1 MTGSSGR
8 RFVVSVLLVL
18 IATRA
23 PAQLCTGDCDHDTVV
38 SGSELLSGVDIA
50 LGDAGLPTCAVLDLN
65 QDGRVDIGELV
76 SAADTSLGQCG
87 SAPGFPNAPPGV
99 VSIDVGVAVGTAG
112 GTASFDVRLDS
123 GGLPVAGI
131 QNDITFDPLT
141 PIKATPSNRPDCT
154 ANPATGKSVFTAF
167 QPPSCTV
174 GVSCTGIRVLM
185 LSLSDLSPIPDG
197 VVYSCRVQI
206 SPAAPDA
213 TYPLLNVNL
222 GASDPIGTALVTLGA
237 NGSVI
242 VNAAAGTDT
251 DLDGIDDAID
261 NCPLDFNP
269 DQSDVDEDGH
279 GDACDPLDGRGALVL
294 SVARLRAAPS
304 TSARGTIKLRA
315 FLNDNDSAGNF
326 ETNALNNGLSI
337 SVRDASSF
345 VNSTWTFPPC
355 VRAGAGIICRTADRN
370 RRATFHP
377 SGQGPFLYR
386 ARISAHNLS
395 PLEIGVLPT
404 GPITVTL
411 RHGVIDRV
419 DGIGNCQTSR
429 ATGLVCI
436 ER

>member
-1 MTGSSGR
+1 M
-8 RFVVSVLLVL
+8 FVCALLL

-23 PAQLCTGDCDHDTVV
+23 PAQVCTGDCDNDTVV
-38 SGSELLSGVDIA
+38 SGAELLSGVDIA
-50 LGDAGLPTCAVLDLN
+50 LGDAALASCAVLDTN
-65 QDGRVDIGELV
+65 QNGRVDIGELV

-87 SAPGFPNAPPGV
+87 SPPGFPNAPPGV
-99 VSIDVGVAVGTAG
+99 VSIDVGVAAGTAG
-112 GTASFDVRLDS
+112 TTASFDVRLDS

-131 QNDITFDPLT
+131 QNDIAFDPLT

-154 ANPATGKSVFTAF
+154 ANPATGKSVFTSF
-167 QPPSCTV
+167 QPPGCTV
-174 GVSCTGIRVLM
+174 GVTCTGIRVL
-185 LSLSDLSPIPDG
+185 LFSLSDLSPIPDG
-197 VVYSCRVQI
+197 IVYSCRVQI
-206 SPAAPDA
+206 SPAAPA
-213 TYPLLNVNL
+213 GTYPLPNSNL
-222 GASDPIGTALVTLGA
+222 GASDPVGNALVTVGA
-237 NGSVI
+237 DGSVI
-242 VNAAAGTDT
+242 VGGASGIDS
-251 DLDGIDDAID
+251 DFDGVDDAID
-261 NCPLDFNP
+261 NCPSDPNP

-304 TSARGTIKLRA
+304 TSARGTLKLRA

-326 ETNALNNGLSI
+326 ETSALSTGLLV
-337 SVRDASSF
+337 SVHDATSF

-355 VRAGAGIICRTADRN
+355 QRVGSSISCRTVDRR

-386 ARISAHNLS
+386 ARISARNLS
-395 PLEIGVLPT
+395 PLEIGVPPT

-419 DGIGNCQTSR
+419 DGIGNCQPSR
-429 ATGLVCI
+429 ATGLACI